1 MYSEIGDQSSA
12 ESRKTVAIDRVL
24 GDFALNRVADPDF
37 GDLSS
42 R

>member
-24 GDFALNRVADPDF
+24 GDFAVIELADRDF